1 MFKDSNHANENFPKS
16 QAIKDATMG
25 YFLTQNLKPNNVF
38 LHLNG
43 SYHSD
48 NFEGIVWYIN
58 QYAPSKNIKTITVV
72 EQSEVKKLDKEHF
85 NKANFIVVVDAD
97 MPKSYE

>member
-25 YFLTQNLKPNNVF
+25 YFIAQNFKPNSIF

-48 NFEGIVWYIN
+48 FFDGTVWYVN
-58 QYAPSKNIKTITVV
+58 HYMPGKNIKSISVV
-72 EQSEVKKLDKEHF
+72 EQNDVKTLDEEHY
-85 NKANFIVVVDAD
+85 NKATFIVVVDKD
-97 MPKSYE
+97 MPTTY